1 MPRVKL
7 DSRIAQL
14 EDTRL
19 LAAMFERAPLGIAIV
34 GTTGR
39 YVRANPAF
47 LRMVG
52 YTEQEL
58 LERTI
63 HDFTHP
69 QDKSVN
75 RRVFDDMV
83 AGMCDQIEFEQRYLR
98 KDGRVIWARNTVAA
112 VPGDDGEP
120 RYVVAMVEDI
130 TVRRHAEHELQHQQ
144 EALLDQRTLLA
155 EAQKLAG
162 LGCWEWDPQSG
173 RVIWSDE
180 LYRIYGVS
188 PESFQPSFEA
198 YLERVHPQDRQRVGT
213 TVTRA
218 LIERTGFSLQERIV
232 RPDGEVRELRS
243 HGEVRR
249 GADGKA
255 LKILAACFDVSEQN
269 RTESALRDAARD
281 LHALTRRLVE
291 AEETERRRIAGEL
304 HDRVGQNLSALNINL
319 DIALGLLPKEN
330 VEVKMRLAD
339 SLALVDGTLQTL
351 EGLMADLRP
360 PLLDEYGLGAALAGY
375 GNAFSQRT
383 GVKVVVDNPDEL
395 GHDLRPEA
403 AIALFRIAQEA
414 LNNVAKHAQ
423 ARVVKVLV
431 EMQEGEIVLAVTD
444 DGRGFDPGERLL
456 RSKRWGMTTMRER
469 AAAVG
474 GRIAVQSA
482 PGRGTTVR
490 AMVPREP
497 GGAP

>member
-1 MPRVKL
+1 MDL
-7 DSRIAQL
+7 DSRAAQF

-19 LAAMFERAPLGIAIV
+19 LAAMFERAPLGIAIADLS
-34 GTTGR
+34 GR

-47 LRMVG
+47 LRLLG
-52 YTEQEL
+52 YTEEEL
-58 LERTI
+58 VERPL
-63 HDFTHP
+63 HDVTHP
-69 QDKSVN
+69 LDKSED
-75 RRVFDDMV
+75 RRVLDDMC
-83 AGMCDQIEFEQRYLR
+83 AGVRDQVEFEKRYLR
-98 KDGRVIWARNTVAA
+98 KDGRVIWVRNTLAQ

-130 TVRRHAEHELQHQQ
+130 TVRRHAEQELLREQ
-144 EALLDQRTLLA
+144 EALRDQRTLLE

-162 LGCWEWDPQSG
+162 LGCWEWDPESG

-188 PESFQPSFEA
+188 PEHFQPSFEA
-198 YLERVHPQDRQRVGT
+198 YLERVHPQDRQHVGA
-213 TVTRA
+213 TVARA
-218 LIERTGFSLQERIV
+218 LMEGTGFSLEERIV
-232 RPDGEVRELRS
+232 RPDGEVRRLRS
-243 HGEVRR
+243 HGEVLR
-249 GADGKA
+249 GAQGKA
-255 LKILAACFDVSEQN
+255 VKILGACFDVTEQS
-269 RTESALRDAARD
+269 RAEAALRDAARD
-281 LHALTRRLVE
+281 LQALTRRLVE
-291 AEETERRRIAGEL
+291 VQETERHRMAAEL

-319 DIALGLLPKEN
+319 DIALGSLPKEN

-360 PLLDEYGLGAALAGY
+360 PLLDEYGLGAALAWY

-383 GVKVVVDNPDEL
+383 GVKVVVDNPEDL
-395 GHDLRPEA
+395 GDGLRPEA

-423 ARVVKVLV
+423 ATLVKMLI
-431 EMQEGEIVLAVTD
+431 EMQEKEVVLAIAD
-444 DGRGFDPGERLL
+444 DGRGFDPRERLFH
-456 RSKRWGMTTMRER
+456 SKRWGMTTMQER

-474 GRIAVQSA
+474 GRIAVDSS

-490 AMVPREP
+490 ASVPEEQEA
-497 GGAP
+497 AP